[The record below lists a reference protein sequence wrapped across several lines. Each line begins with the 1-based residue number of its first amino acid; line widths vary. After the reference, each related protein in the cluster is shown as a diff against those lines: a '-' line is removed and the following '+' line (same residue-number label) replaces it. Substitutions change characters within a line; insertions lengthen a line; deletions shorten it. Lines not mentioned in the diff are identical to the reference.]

1 MSEKLFVYGTL
12 GLGRPNEHILS
23 DIGGTWEIAS
33 VRGILKDKGWGAEM
47 GFPGIELN
55 ESGKEVEGFVF
66 TSQHLAEHWASL
78 DEFEGEAYQRV
89 IAKVVLDNGRA
100 IDANIYTLRQE

>member
-1 MSEKLFVYGTL
+1 MSDNKLFVYGTL

-23 DIGGTWEIAS
+23 DIGGTWESAS

-47 GFPGIELN
+47 GFPGLELD
-55 ESGKEVEGFVF
+55 EAGKEIKGFVF
-66 TSQHLAEHWASL
+66 TSENLVGHWASL

-89 IAKVVLDNGRA
+89 TTKVLLKNGQ
-100 IDANIYTLRQE
+100 IINANIYTLR

>member
-1 MSEKLFVYGTL
+1 VNEKLFVYGTL
-12 GLGRPNEHILS
+12 SLGRPNEHILN

-66 TSQHLAEHWASL
+66 TSENLREHWISL
-78 DEFEGEAYQRV
+78 DEFEGEVYQRV
-89 IAKVVLDNGRA
+89 ISKVVLESGCA
-100 IDANIYTLRQE
+100 VDAYIYTLRQE